1 MNVVWFKRDLRLT
14 DHAPLAAAIARHEP
28 LLLVYIVEPSLIKN
42 PHYRG
47 RHWHFIAQSL
57 QAMNTE
63 LAGRGVEIQILEGEP
78 LAIFNT
84 LHQLMPIDH
93 LFSYEET
100 GLGVTF
106 ERDRQVASFCTA
118 EGIDWQ
124 EFPTNAVQRGR
135 RDRRGWNRDWQRV
148 MSDAELS
155 VELPLLTSLY
165 RQLPPELDG
174 MRSRRIAAWQAQNPD
189 FQRGGAPAAHEV
201 LESFLSVRGH
211 GYQRHIS
218 KPATSREHCSRLSPY
233 LAWGNLSLRQT
244 YQALKRRQQQGGWA
258 RALSAFESRL
268 HWHCHFIQK
277 FEMECRMEFED
288 LNRGY
293 LSHPRRHDP
302 DRLAAWREGR
312 TGYPLIDACMR
323 CLLKTGYLNF
333 RARAMVVSFLTH
345 HLWQDWR
352 LGAEW
357 LGSLFLDFEP
367 GIHYP
372 QMQMQAGVTGINTIR
387 IYNPVKQSLD
397 HDPDGTFILQW
408 VPELAGLPTPLVH
421 QPWLLSPIERHL
433 HPIDYPEPIV
443 DLKTSYQFA
452 KDTLWKLKSNEGVRA
467 EKERILNQHVERRSR
482 Q

>member
-57 QAMNTE
+57 EAMNTE

-124 EFPTNAVQRGR
+124 EFPTNAVRRGR

-155 VELPLLTSLY
+155 VELPLLTSLC

-174 MRSRRIAAWQAQNPD
+174 MRSRRIAAWR
-189 FQRGGAPAAHEV
+189 RG
-201 LESFLSVRGH
+201 
-211 GYQRHIS
+211 
-218 KPATSREHCSRLSPY
+218 K
-233 LAWGNLSLRQT
+233 
-244 YQALKRRQQQGGWA
+244 
-258 RALSAFESRL
+258 
-268 HWHCHFIQK
+268 
-277 FEMECRMEFED
+277 
-288 LNRGY
+288 
-293 LSHPRRHDP
+293 
-302 DRLAAWREGR
+302 
-312 TGYPLIDACMR
+312 
-323 CLLKTGYLNF
+323 
-333 RARAMVVSFLTH
+333 
-345 HLWQDWR
+345 
-352 LGAEW
+352 
-357 LGSLFLDFEP
+357 
-367 GIHYP
+367 
-372 QMQMQAGVTGINTIR
+372 IR
-387 IYNPVKQSLD
+387 IFSAEAHP
-397 HDPDGTFILQW
+397 
-408 VPELAGLPTPLVH
+408 PLMRFWRVFC
-421 QPWLLSPIERHL
+421 R
-433 HPIDYPEPIV
+433 
-443 DLKTSYQFA
+443 
-452 KDTLWKLKSNEGVRA
+452 
-467 EKERILNQHVERRSR
+467 
-482 Q
+482 